1 MGTVPAPPAPNR
13 SESLLETPSAPGDG
27 AVYRRLARLA
37 GWVMRRI
44 TDEVWDD
51 AAQLPRTG
59 GVLIV
64 SNHVSYADVIALGRY
79 LIWSGRWPRY
89 LGKAELWKVPVVGW
103 LATQCGQIPVIRGTH
118 QAKDSLKP
126 ARDALE
132 RGECVAIYPEGG
144 RTHDPDMWPQ
154 SARTGTARLAL
165 DTGVPVIPTAHWGT
179 HGIMP
184 GRRLRWPRIWPP
196 TRIEIVMGDPVDLSD
211 LAGRTDT
218 RAARE
223 ATERIMAAVTALV
236 EGLRGEQAPHEVWDA
251 RKGQRVPRRP
261 SDPLEA

>member
-1 MGTVPAPPAPNR
+1 MGRVPASADPNR
-13 SESLLETPSAPGDG
+13 SALVLRTPSAPGDG
-27 AVYRRLARLA
+27 PVYRRLARFV
-37 GWVMRRI
+37 GWVLRNT

-51 AAQLPRTG
+51 AAQLPPTG

-103 LATQCGQIPVIRGTH
+103 LASQCGQIPVIRGTH

-126 ARDALE
+126 AREALA

-144 RTHDPDMWPQ
+144 RTHDPEMWPQ
-154 SARTGTARLAL
+154 ASRTGTARLAL
-165 DTGVPVIPTAHWGT
+165 ETGVPVIPTAHWGT
-179 HGIMP
+179 HAIMP
-184 GRRLRWPRIWPP
+184 GRKLTWPRIWPTP
-196 TRIEIVMGDPVDLSD
+196 RIRVVMGDPVDLSD
-211 LAGRTDT
+211 LEGRSDT

-223 ATERIMAAVTALV
+223 ATDRIMAAVTALV
-236 EGLRGEQAPHEVWDA
+236 EDLRGERAPDEVWDP
-251 RKGQRVPRRP
+251 RKSRRVPRQG
-261 SDPLEA
+261 